1 MKLYLSSYRLGS
13 DKAKLPELSASNH
26 QAVIIANAL
35 DYSDD
40 ILRIQSGTA
49 NEIIELQEL
58 GFKIEQLDLREYFGK
73 PALLQEKLE
82 DVGLIWVRGGN
93 TFLLRKAMAQSG
105 LDQYLID
112 RKGDDSL
119 VYAGYSAAV
128 CVVTPSLRGIEL
140 VDPPDVAADGYD
152 DAIIWE
158 GLALVSY
165 SIAPHYHS
173 DHPESPLIDKTIDY
187 FIDHKMLFKAIRD
200 GETIIT
206 RA

>member
-1 MKLYLSSYRLGS
+1 
-13 DKAKLPELSASNH
+13 
-26 QAVIIANAL
+26 
-35 DYSDD
+35 
-40 ILRIQSGTA
+40 
-49 NEIIELQEL
+49 
-58 GFKIEQLDLREYFGK
+58 
-73 PALLQEKLE
+73 
-82 DVGLIWVRGGN
+82 
-93 TFLLRKAMAQSG
+93 MAQSG

>member
-1 MKLYLSSYRLGS
+1 
-13 DKAKLPELSASNH
+13 
-26 QAVIIANAL
+26 VIIANAL